1 VRTAVAILVIA
12 LLVALVLYAIVAMVR
27 RRREAGAPWRM
38 VEDSDGEA
46 ISVFA
51 ARPGQERLLIGY
63 VPFAAQDFDSRLYE
77 LRAEGREKLVAL
89 NEGRRRSLSR

>member
-1 VRTAVAILVIA
+1 VKTAVAILVIA
-12 LLVALVLYAIVAMVR
+12 LLLALAVYALVMLVR

-77 LRAEGREKLVAL
+77 LRAQGREKLVAL
-89 NEGRRRSLSR
+89 NEGRRGALGR

>member
-1 VRTAVAILVIA
+1 VKTAVAILVIA
-12 LLVALVLYAIVAMVR
+12 LLLALAMYAVVTMVR
-27 RRREAGAPWRM
+27 RRRDAGAPWRM

-63 VPFAAQDFDSRLYE
+63 IPFAAQDFDSRLYE
-77 LRAEGREKLVAL
+77 LRAQGREKLLAL
-89 NEGRRRSLSR
+89 NEGRRGSLRA